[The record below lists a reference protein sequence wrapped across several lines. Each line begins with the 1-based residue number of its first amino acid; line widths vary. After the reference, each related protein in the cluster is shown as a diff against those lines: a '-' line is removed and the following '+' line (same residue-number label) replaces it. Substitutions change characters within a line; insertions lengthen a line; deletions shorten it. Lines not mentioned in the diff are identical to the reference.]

1 MKRFA
6 VHLGMLLLFA
16 EGLVTAQQP
25 SPPPKDPGLVL
36 RVTTRMALVDA
47 IVLDKEGH
55 PVKGL
60 KSEDFTVT
68 EDGVRQSIASFSEHN
83 SERANATPP
92 PALPPHVTTN
102 RPAVTQANAENGNV
116 AVLLLDGLNTPPQD
130 QIYVKQ
136 QMLKFL
142 ARQYDPNTKL
152 AVFALTN
159 KLTVLQNFTQDPLL
173 LRAVL
178 DRYMGQT
185 PAVARSGG
193 QMETAS
199 ASVPPPVVNL
209 PAHATGGPTGSG
221 PDPGLPATLAAGG
234 ANASIFEDIA
244 YMTDRFERE
253 SENFALDTRISVSLA
268 ALEQIARFM
277 SGQNGRKVLL
287 WFSTGFP
294 FSVVGDSPSA
304 MEAERDYGD
313 QIRRTINLLNDA
325 HVATYTIDA
334 GGLVPSSLGD
344 PSISGRDPGKV
355 VLGIDTNRTLATQ
368 SFQRF
373 STHDAMETIARDTGG
388 RYFNGNDLDQAIQSA
403 LKESSSYYM
412 LGYYPSKKKWDGK
425 FRNIKL
431 QVDRPGTQ
439 LRYRRGYFAVGP
451 SDWKKDNGDQ
461 KLTQALTG
469 NSLPSTEVTF
479 MARALP
485 PQPDS
490 DTMVEFA
497 IDPSTLLFQA
507 ESGSLQTGSVNR
519 RTGPGNRRAESD
531 NLQAESGNFHHCS
544 LQLEVQ
550 AFTPDGKRVK
560 TEVQTAEASLPEP
573 IYEKV
578 SKQELPMSVPIRL
591 APGKYILRLGVRDN
605 LTGLFGTAD
614 LAVDVPAK
622 PEAKR

>member
-1 MKRFA
+1 MNRFV
-6 VHLGMLLLFA
+6 VHTGMLLLFA
-16 EGLVTAQQP
+16 GGLATAQQP
-25 SPPPKDPGLVL
+25 SPPPKEPGLVL
-36 RVTTRMALVDA
+36 RVTTRMVLVDA

-60 KSEDFTVT
+60 KSDDFTVT
-68 EDGVRQSIASFSEHN
+68 EDGVRQSIASFSERN
-83 SERANATPP
+83 SEHANAAPLP
-92 PALPPHVTTN
+92 ILPPHVTTN
-102 RPAVTQANAENGNV
+102 RPALTQTNAENGTV

-130 QIYVKQ
+130 QIFVKQ
-136 QMLKFL
+136 EMLKFL

-152 AVFALTN
+152 AVIALTN

-178 DRYMGQT
+178 DGYLAQT
-185 PAVARSGG
+185 PALARSGG
-193 QMETAS
+193 QTETAPS
-199 ASVPPPVVNL
+199 LPPPTINL
-209 PAHATGGPTGSG
+209 PPQAIGGPTGMG
-221 PDPGLPATLAAGG
+221 APPPDPGLPATLAAGG
-234 ANASIFEDIA
+234 SNASIFEDIA

-253 SENFALDTRISVSLA
+253 AENFSRDTRISATLA

-277 SGQNGRKVLL
+277 SGQSGRKVLM

-304 MEAERDYGD
+304 MEAERNYGD

-344 PSISGRDPGKV
+344 PSISGRDPGRV
-355 VLGIDTNRTLATQ
+355 VLGIDTNRALTAE

-373 STHDAMETIARDTGG
+373 STHDALETIARDTGG
-388 RYFNGNDLDQAIQSA
+388 RYFNGNDLDQAIQAA

-431 QVDRPGTQ
+431 QVDRQGTQ
-439 LRYRRGYFAVGP
+439 LRYRRGYFAVNP
-451 SDWKKDNGDQ
+451 SDWRKENGER
-461 KLTQALTG
+461 KLTAALTA
-469 NSLPSTEVTF
+469 NSLPSTEMTF

-490 DTMVEFA
+490 DTIVEFA
-497 IDPSTLLFQA
+497 VDPSSLSFQTEA
-507 ESGSLQTGSVNR
+507 
-519 RTGPGNRRAESD
+519 GN
-531 NLQAESGNFHHCS
+531 LHHCM
-544 LQLEVQ
+544 LQFEVQ
-550 AFTPDGKRVK
+550 AFTPEGKRVK
-560 TEVQTAEASLPEP
+560 AEVQTAEASLPEP
-573 IYEKV
+573 TFARV

-614 LAVDVPAK
+614 LALEVPAK
-622 PEAKR
+622 RESKR

>member
-1 MKRFA
+1 
-6 VHLGMLLLFA
+6 
-16 EGLVTAQQP
+16 
-25 SPPPKDPGLVL
+25 
-36 RVTTRMALVDA
+36 
-47 IVLDKEGH
+47 
-55 PVKGL
+55 
-60 KSEDFTVT
+60 
-68 EDGVRQSIASFSEHN
+68 
-83 SERANATPP
+83 
-92 PALPPHVTTN
+92 VTTN
-102 RPAVTQANAENGNV
+102 RPAVTLTNPENGTI

-136 QMLKFL
+136 EMLKFL

-152 AVFALTN
+152 AVLTLTN
-159 KLTVLQNFTQDPLL
+159 KLTVLQNFTQDPRL

-178 DRYMGQT
+178 DGYKGQT

-209 PAHATGGPTGSG
+209 PAQATGGPTGSG
-221 PDPGLPATLAAGG
+221 PDPGLPGTLAAGG
-234 ANASIFEDIA
+234 ASASIFEDIA

-253 SENFALDTRISVSLA
+253 SENFARDTRISLTLA
-268 ALEQIARFM
+268 ALEQIARFT

-355 VLGIDTNRTLATQ
+355 VLGIDTNRTLATE

-373 STHDAMETIARDTGG
+373 STHDALETFARDTGG

-412 LGYYPSKKKWDGK
+412 LGYYPGKKKWDGK

-439 LRYRRGYFAVGP
+439 LRYRRGYFAVSP
-451 SDWKKDNGDQ
+451 SDWKKNNGDQ
-461 KLTQALTG
+461 TLTKALTG

-507 ESGSLQTGSVNR
+507 ESGSLQTESGNR
-519 RTGPGNRRAESD
+519 RTGPGNRRTESG
-531 NLQAESGNFHHCS
+531 NLKAESGNFHHCS

-573 IYEKV
+573 TYEKA
-578 SKQELPMSVPIRL
+578 SKQELPMRVPIRL

-614 LAVDVPAK
+614 LALEVPVKQESA
-622 PEAKR
+622 R

>member
-1 MKRFA
+1 MKRF
-6 VHLGMLLLFA
+6 VVQITVLVVLGA
-16 EGLVTAQQP
+16 ALVAQQP
-25 SPPPKDPGLVL
+25 TAPAEESGLVV
-36 RVTTRMALVDA
+36 RVTTRMVLVDA
-47 IVLDKEGH
+47 VVLDKEGH

-60 KSEDFTVT
+60 KSGDFTVV
-68 EDGVRQSIASFSEHN
+68 EDGIRQSVASFSEHN
-83 SERANATPP
+83 SERANAAPP

-178 DRYMGQT
+178 DRYVWQT

-193 QMETAS
+193 QLETPS
-199 ASVPPPVVNL
+199 ASVPAPTVNL
-209 PAHATGGPTGSG
+209 PPQATGGPTGSG

-234 ANASIFEDIA
+234 SNASIFEDIA

-253 SENFALDTRISVSLA
+253 SENFARDTRISVTLA

-355 VLGIDTNRTLATQ
+355 VLGIDTNRTLATE

-431 QVDRPGTQ
+431 QVDRPGAQ

-461 KLTQALTG
+461 TLTKALTG

-507 ESGSLQTGSVNR
+507 ESGSLQTESGNR
-519 RTGPGNRRAESD
+519 RTGPGNRRTESG

-573 IYEKV
+573 TYEKV
-578 SKQELPMSVPIRL
+578 RKQELPMNVPIRL
-591 APGKYILRLGVRDN
+591 TPGKYILRLGVRDN

-614 LAVDVPAK
+614 LALEVPG
-622 PEAKR
+622 KRESKR

>member
-1 MKRFA
+1 MKRF
-6 VHLGMLLLFA
+6 VVDIRMLLLFA
-16 EGLVTAQQP
+16 GGIATAQQP
-25 SPPPKDPGLVL
+25 SPPKDPGLML
-36 RVTTRMALVDA
+36 RVTTRMVLVDA
-47 IVLDKEGH
+47 VVLDKEGH

-60 KSEDFTVT
+60 KPDDFTVV
-68 EDGVRQSIASFSEHN
+68 EDGIRQSVASFSEHN
-83 SERANATPP
+83 SERANAAPP
-92 PALPPHVTTN
+92 PALPAHVTTN
-102 RPAVTQANAENGNV
+102 RPAVTQANAENSTI

-152 AVFALTN
+152 AVIALTN

-178 DRYMGQT
+178 HRYLAET
-185 PAVARSGG
+185 PAIARRGG
-193 QMETAS
+193 EMEPS
-199 ASVPPPVVNL
+199 ASVPQPTVNL
-209 PAHATGGPTGSG
+209 PAQAIGGPNGMG
-221 PDPGLPATLAAGG
+221 APPPDPGLPATLAAGG
-234 ANASIFEDIA
+234 SSATIFEDIA

-253 SENFALDTRISVSLA
+253 SENFARDTRISNTLA
-268 ALEQIARFM
+268 ALEEIARFM
-277 SGQNGRKVLL
+277 SGQGGRKVLL

-313 QIRRTINLLNDA
+313 EIRRTINLLNDA

-344 PSISGRDPGKV
+344 PSRSGRDPGKV
-355 VLGIDTNRTLATQ
+355 VLGIDANRTLSSE

-388 RYFNGNDLDQAIQSA
+388 RYFGNSNDLDRAIQSA
-403 LKESSSYYM
+403 LTESSSYYM
-412 LGYYPSKKKWDGK
+412 LGYYPSKRKWDGK

-439 LRYRRGYFAVGP
+439 LLYRRGYFAVNP
-451 SDWKKDNGDQ
+451 TDWKKDEGERM
-461 KLTQALTG
+461 LTAALTA

-490 DTMVEFA
+490 DTVVEFA
-497 IDPSTLLFQA
+497 IDPSTLSFQTEA
-507 ESGSLQTGSVNR
+507 
-519 RTGPGNRRAESD
+519 GN
-531 NLQAESGNFHHCS
+531 LHHCM
-544 LQLEVQ
+544 LQFEVQ
-550 AFTPDGKRVK
+550 AFTLEGKRVK
-560 TEVQTAEASLPEP
+560 AEVQTAEASLPQP
-573 IYEKV
+573 TYERV

-614 LAVDVPAK
+614 LALEVPGKRESK
-622 PEAKR
+622 P

>member
-1 MKRFA
+1 MKRF
-6 VHLGMLLLFA
+6 VVQNGLLVVLVSALVVGQQPAPPA
-16 EGLVTAQQP
+16 EG
-25 SPPPKDPGLVL
+25 PGMVL
-36 RVTTRMALVDA
+36 HVTTRMVLVDTV
-47 IVLDKEGH
+47 VLDKDGQ

-60 KSEDFTVT
+60 KADDFVVT
-68 EDGVRQSIASFSEHN
+68 EDGVRQRLASFSERF
-83 SERANATPP
+83 SKPANPMAPP
-92 PALPPHVTTN
+92 VLPAHVTTN
-102 RPAVTQANAENGNV
+102 RPAVTQTSGEEGTE
-116 AVLLLDGLNTPPQD
+116 AVLLLDGVNTPPQD

-152 AVFALTN
+152 AVIALSN
-159 KLTVLQNFTQDPLL
+159 KLTVLQNFTQEPLL
-173 LRAVL
+173 LRSAL
-178 DRYMGQT
+178 DRYLAQA
-185 PAVARSGG
+185 PAIARSGNQIDATSPLG
-193 QMETAS
+193 S
-199 ASVPPPVVNL
+199 APTVNL
-209 PAHATGGPTGSG
+209 PSQATGGPTSSG

-234 ANASIFEDIA
+234 SNASIAEDIA
-244 YMTDRFERE
+244 YMMDRFERE
-253 SENFALDTRISVSLA
+253 SENFARDTRISTTLS

-277 SGQNGRKVLL
+277 SGQSGRKVLL

-344 PSISGRDPGKV
+344 PSLSGRDSEGKV
-355 VLGIDTNRTLATQ
+355 HLGIDANRALSSE

-388 RYFNGNDLDQAIQSA
+388 RYFGNANDLDNAIQSA
-403 LKESSSYYM
+403 LRESSSYYM
-412 LGYYPSKKKWDGK
+412 LGYYPGNKKWNGK

-439 LRYRRGYFAVGP
+439 LRYRRGYFAVNP
-451 SDWKKDNGDQ
+451 SDWRKDNGEST
-461 KLTQALTG
+461 LTAALTS

-485 PQPDS
+485 PQANS
-490 DTMVEFA
+490 DTVVEFA
-497 IDPSTLLFQA
+497 IDPSTLSFQTEA
-507 ESGSLQTGSVNR
+507 
-519 RTGPGNRRAESD
+519 
-531 NLQAESGNFHHCS
+531 GNFHHCT
-544 LQLEVQ
+544 LQFEVQ
-550 AFTPDGKRVK
+550 AFTPEGKRVK
-560 TEVQTAEASLPEP
+560 TEVQTADASLPEP
-573 IYEKV
+573 TYERV

-605 LTGLFGTAD
+605 QTGLFGTAD
-614 LAVDVPAK
+614 LALQVPASR
-622 PEAKR
+622 EGSR

>member
-1 MKRFA
+1 MNRF
-6 VHLGMLLLFA
+6 VVRIGMLLLLP
-16 EGLVTAQQP
+16 GWLVGQQP
-25 SPPPKDPGLVL
+25 SPPKEPGLVL
-36 RVTTRMALVDA
+36 HVTTRMVLVDA
-47 IVLDKEGH
+47 IVLDKEGR
-55 PVKGL
+55 PVNGL
-60 KSEDFTVT
+60 TSDDFTVT
-68 EDGVRQSIASFSEHN
+68 EDGVRQRIASFSERN
-83 SERANATPP
+83 SEHANAAAPP
-92 PALPPHVTTN
+92 PVLPPHVTTN
-102 RPAVTQANAENGNV
+102 RPAVTQKNAENGTV
-116 AVLLLDGLNTPPQD
+116 AVLLLDGLNTPAQD

-136 QMLKFL
+136 QMLTFL
-142 ARQYDPNTKL
+142 ARQYDPNTRL
-152 AVFALTN
+152 AVIVLTS
-159 KLTVLQNFTQDPLL
+159 KLTVLQDFTQDPLL

-178 DRYMGQT
+178 DRYTGQT
-185 PAVARSGG
+185 PAVARRGG

-253 SENFALDTRISVSLA
+253 SENFALDTRISVTLA

-355 VLGIDTNRTLATQ
+355 VLGIDTNRTLATE

-425 FRNIKL
+425 FRKIKL
-431 QVDRPGTQ
+431 QVDRQGTQ

-461 KLTQALTG
+461 TLTKALTG

-507 ESGSLQTGSVNR
+507 ESGSLQTESGNR
-519 RTGPGNRRAESD
+519 RTGPGNRRTESG
-531 NLQAESGNFHHCS
+531 NLKAESGDFRHCS

-573 IYEKV
+573 TYEKV
-578 SKQELPMSVPIRL
+578 SKQEIPMSVPIRL

-614 LAVDVPAK
+614 LALEVPV
-622 PEAKR
+622 KRESTP

>member
-1 MKRFA
+1 MKRF
-6 VHLGMLLLFA
+6 VVDIRMLLLFA
-16 EGLVTAQQP
+16 GGIATAQQP
-25 SPPPKDPGLVL
+25 SPPKDPGLML
-36 RVTTRMALVDA
+36 RVTTRMVLVDA
-47 IVLDKEGH
+47 VVLDKEGH

-60 KSEDFTVT
+60 KPDDFTVV
-68 EDGVRQSIASFSEHN
+68 EDGIRQSVASFSEHN
-83 SERANATPP
+83 SERANAAPP
-92 PALPPHVTTN
+92 PALPAHVTTN
-102 RPAVTQANAENGNV
+102 RPAVTQANAENGTI
-116 AVLLLDGLNTPPQD
+116 AMLLLDGLNTPPQD
-130 QIYVKQ
+130 QIYMKQ

-152 AVFALTN
+152 AVIALTN

-178 DRYMGQT
+178 DRYLAET
-185 PAVARSGG
+185 PAIARRGG
-193 QMETAS
+193 EMEPS
-199 ASVPPPVVNL
+199 ASVPQPTVNL
-209 PAHATGGPTGSG
+209 PAQAIVGPNGMG
-221 PDPGLPATLAAGG
+221 APPPDPGLPATLAAGG
-234 ANASIFEDIA
+234 SSATIFEDIA

-253 SENFALDTRISVSLA
+253 SENFARDTRISNTLA
-268 ALEQIARFM
+268 ALEEIARFM
-277 SGQNGRKVLL
+277 SGQSGRKVLL

-313 QIRRTINLLNDA
+313 EIRRTINLLNDA

-344 PSISGRDPGKV
+344 PSRSGRDPGKV
-355 VLGIDTNRTLATQ
+355 VLGIDANRTLSSE

-388 RYFNGNDLDQAIQSA
+388 RYFGNSNDLDRAIQSA
-403 LKESSSYYM
+403 LTESSSYYM
-412 LGYYPSKKKWDGK
+412 LGYYPSKRKWDGK

-439 LRYRRGYFAVGP
+439 LHYRRGYFAVNP
-451 SDWKKDNGDQ
+451 TDWKKDEGERM
-461 KLTQALTG
+461 LTAALTA

-490 DTMVEFA
+490 DTVVEFA
-497 IDPSTLLFQA
+497 IDPSTLSFQTEA
-507 ESGSLQTGSVNR
+507 
-519 RTGPGNRRAESD
+519 GN
-531 NLQAESGNFHHCS
+531 LHHCM
-544 LQLEVQ
+544 LQFEVQ
-550 AFTPDGKRVK
+550 AFTLEGKRVK
-560 TEVQTAEASLPEP
+560 AEVQTAEASLPQP
-573 IYEKV
+573 TYERV
-578 SKQELPMSVPIRL
+578 SEQELPMSVPIRL

-614 LAVDVPAK
+614 LALEVPGKRESK
-622 PEAKR
+622 P

>member
-1 MKRFA
+1 
-6 VHLGMLLLFA
+6 
-16 EGLVTAQQP
+16 
-25 SPPPKDPGLVL
+25 
-36 RVTTRMALVDA
+36 
-47 IVLDKEGH
+47 
-55 PVKGL
+55 
-60 KSEDFTVT
+60 
-68 EDGVRQSIASFSEHN
+68 
-83 SERANATPP
+83 
-92 PALPPHVTTN
+92 
-102 RPAVTQANAENGNV
+102 
-116 AVLLLDGLNTPPQD
+116 
-130 QIYVKQ
+130 
-136 QMLKFL
+136 MLKFL

-159 KLTVLQNFTQDPLL
+159 KLAVLQNFTQDPLL

-178 DRYMGQT
+178 DRYTGQT

-253 SENFALDTRISVSLA
+253 SENFARDTRISVTLA

-304 MEAERDYGD
+304 METERNYGD

-334 GGLVPSSLGD
+334 GALVPSSLGD

-355 VLGIDTNRTLATQ
+355 VLGIDTNRTLAAE

-439 LRYRRGYFAVGP
+439 LRYRRGYFAVSP
-451 SDWKKDNGDQ
+451 SDWRKDNGDQ
-461 KLTQALTG
+461 TLTKALTG
-469 NSLPSTEVTF
+469 SLLPSTEVTF

-507 ESGSLQTGSVNR
+507 ESGSPQTESGSR
-519 RTGPGNRRAESD
+519 RTGPGNRRTESGD
-531 NLQAESGNFHHCS
+531 LQAESGNFHHCS

-550 AFTPDGKRVK
+550 AFTADGKRVK

-573 IYEKV
+573 TYEKV
-578 SKQELPMSVPIRL
+578 SKQELPISVPIRL

-614 LAVDVPAK
+614 LALEVPGKRESK
-622 PEAKR
+622 P